1 MRSFPWLHISGRA
14 PDLSLFPL
22 ILGWCAIA
30 IPPRETMTLHE
41 QSSVAR
47 QGGQQTTGLSGLLLT
62 ESITLCC
69 CAVSPVWNPST
80 NSLSFRVL
88 CLSFMPFPGI
98 IQLCLA
104 GRVRER
110 QVYTI
115 SSRLEVFTK
124 KERKKENVSSLVTQ
138 KFYQCMFGQQIESLS
153 SWVYVSFQQ
162 WEFLFHL
169 FSVNFI
175 PYVLP
180 ILSSQNS

>member
-22 ILGWCAIA
+22 VLGWCAIA
-30 IPPRETMTLHE
+30 IPPRETMTLPE
-41 QSSVAR
+41 QSFVAV
-47 QGGQQTTGLSGLLLT
+47 TTGLSGLLLT
-62 ESITLCC
+62 GSITLCC

-80 NSLSFRVL
+80 NSLSFRVF

-115 SSRLEVFTK
+115 SSRLEVFIK
-124 KERKKENVSSLVTQ
+124 KERKKENVSSLVIQ
-138 KFYQCMFGQQIESLS
+138 KFYQCMFGQQIENLS
-153 SWVYVSFQQ
+153 SWAYVSFQQ
-162 WEFLFHL
+162 WEFLFYL

-175 PYVLP
+175 PYILP